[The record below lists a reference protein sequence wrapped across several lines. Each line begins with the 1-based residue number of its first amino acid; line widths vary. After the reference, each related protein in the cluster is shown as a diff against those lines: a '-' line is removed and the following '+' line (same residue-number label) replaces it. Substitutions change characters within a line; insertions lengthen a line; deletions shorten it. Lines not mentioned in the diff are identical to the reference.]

1 MAKDCLVPCLV
12 PCLLLCL
19 SLFNSVAYSDV
30 STDSETFEIGG
41 YLMIDHDYFG
51 AFYNKDES
59 QYQHKTEI
67 RRSKLSLTSQPN
79 QHIKVKLQL
88 KYARV
93 FQDKDKLFLG
103 DAYIRLK
110 SDNNISLQLGRMKEP
125 FGLEQQT
132 SSSELI
138 AIERSL
144 ATNTFSPGRSFGA
157 QLDYKT
163 KKNYFAIGYYIDRD
177 NRFDFSLAN
186 FDLSQQGEK
195 DIKALTMRLTIAPI
209 QKKHS
214 TIHLGSSFSKRWLNN
229 KAQYKIKGEVHTAD
243 SIIRSARFYAD
254 DSLIYQVDWAL
265 HKNQFLMQGELFA
278 NEVLQSDGKSWF
290 YTGGYIQASYR
301 FLGGYK
307 YKKGVF
313 KSAKLKRALAF
324 ECVIRHSYVDLNDHD
339 VGSKASS
346 SVIGANI
353 YITSLFKLMANMT
366 IPTITGDTVNNNQTG
381 YAYSFRAQLSF

>member
-1 MAKDCLVPCLV
+1 MPK
-12 PCLLLCL
+12 CLLIIYL
-19 SLFNSVAYSDV
+19 SFFSLSVYSD
-30 STDSETFEIGG
+30 DAQESELFEMGG

-67 RRSKLSLTSQPN
+67 RRSKLSLTSKPN
-79 QHIKVKLQL
+79 QHIKLKLQL

-93 FQDKDKLFLG
+93 FQDKEKLFLG

-110 SDNNISLQLGRMKEP
+110 NDNKISLQLGRMKEP

-144 ATNTFSPGRSFGA
+144 ATNIFSPGRGFGT
-157 QLDYKT
+157 QLDYRT
-163 KKNYFAIGYYIDRD
+163 KKNYFAIGYYIDR
-177 NRFDFSLAN
+177 NNKFDFALAN
-186 FDLSQQGEK
+186 FDLNQQGEK
-195 DIKALTMRLTIAPI
+195 DIKALTMRLTVAPI
-209 QKKHS
+209 QKKYS

-229 KAQYKIKGEVHTAD
+229 KVQYKAKGEVHTAD
-243 SIIRSARFYAD
+243 TIIRSARFYAD
-254 DSLIYQVDWAL
+254 DSLIYQIDWAL

-278 NEVLQSDGKSWF
+278 NRVLQSDGKSWF
-290 YTGGYIQASYR
+290 YSGGYIQASYR
-301 FLGGYK
+301 FFGGYK
-307 YKKGVF
+307 YKQGVF
-313 KSAKLKRALAF
+313 KSAKLKNTLAL
-324 ECVIRHSYVDLNDHD
+324 ECVIRHTYVDLDDHD

-346 SVIGANI
+346 SLIGANI
-353 YITSLFKLMANMT
+353 YITPLFKLMANMT

>member
-1 MAKDCLVPCLV
+1 MPK
-12 PCLLLCL
+12 CL
-19 SLFNSVAYSDV
+19 SILYLSFFTLLAYSDI
-30 STDSETFEIGG
+30 SKDSEIFEIGG

-67 RRSKLSLTSQPN
+67 RRSKLSLTSKPS
-79 QHIKVKLQL
+79 QHIKLKLQL

-93 FQDKDKLFLG
+93 FQDKEKLFLG
-103 DAYIRLK
+103 DAYLQLK

-157 QLDYKT
+157 QIDYKT

-177 NRFDFSLAN
+177 NRFDFALAN
-186 FDLSQQGEK
+186 FDFSQQG
-195 DIKALTMRLTIAPI
+195 DNDVKAFTMRLTMAPI

-243 SIIRSARFYAD
+243 TIIRSARFYAD

-265 HKNQFLMQGELFA
+265 HKKQFLMQGELFA
-278 NEVLQSDGKSWF
+278 NEVLQSDGRSWF

-301 FLGGYK
+301 FFGDYK
-307 YKKGVF
+307 YKQGVF

-324 ECVIRHSYVDLNDHD
+324 ECVIRHSYVDLDDHD

-346 SVIGANI
+346 SLIGANI
-353 YITSLFKLMANMT
+353 YITPLFKLMANMT
-366 IPTITGDTVNNNQTG
+366 IPTISGDTVNNNQTG